1 MAEWKKIVVSGSDI
15 SQLNNDSG
23 YLVAGGTIDSA
34 SVADRATLLSPDA
47 TASFADSASFAR
59 MALEGSGSFSGS
71 FEGDGSGLTGLATN
85 LTVDGDTGTQD
96 VDLITD
102 DLQILGTTNEIETAV
117 TKVGN
122 DVKVTLGLP
131 DNITVTASFADLAG
145 TVHDG
150 NITTAKLADGAVTT
164 AKITDANITTA
175 KIADANVTDAKL
187 ASDSVTTVKIVDANV
202 TAAKLATDSVETAK
216 IVDANV
222 TTAKL
227 ADDAVTTVKITD
239 ANVTAAKLATNSV
252 ETAKIVDGNVT
263 TAKIA
268 DANVT
273 DAKLASNSVT
283 TDKIVDANVTTGK
296 LADSAVT
303 TAKINDGAVT
313 NDKITDG
320 TIANVKLVNDSVTL
334 GSTEIDL
341 GQTVTEISGLT
352 SISATTGSFVLQV
365 FESSSTI
372 ITSGSNIFGDKQDDI
387 QQITGS
393 LKQSGSFTLSGSLL
407 QSNGVISGSFQGDG
421 SGLTGVTVD
430 TLNNALTDGNGIT
443 DFTFDG
449 SATATVAVE
458 ADGATLTVGANG
470 VKVSDS
476 GIDTTQLA
484 DDAVTTVKI
493 TDANVTTAKI
503 ADSNVTTAKI
513 ADSNVTTAKI
523 ADLNVTTEK
532 LAANAVTTAK
542 ITDANV
548 TAAKLA
554 TNSVE
559 TAKIVDANVTTAK
572 IADANV
578 TTGKLADN
586 AVTTAKITDANVT
599 AAKLASN
606 SVETA
611 KIVDANVTA
620 AKLATDS
627 VETAKIVDGNVTTA
641 KLADDAVTTIKI
653 TDANVTAAKLA
664 TDSVETAKIVDANVT
679 TAKIADSAVTTA
691 KIADGDVTN
700 AKLANDSVILGTT
713 EIDLGQTVTEI
724 SGLTSISAVTGSFVL
739 QVYESSSTIITSG
752 SNIFG
757 NDQNDIQQV
766 TGSLKQSGSYTLS
779 GSLLQSNGV
788 ISGSFIGDGS
798 GLTGVAVDQLNNSLT
813 DGNGIADFTFDGSGA
828 ATVAVEADGS
838 TLTVGASGVK
848 VSDAGID
855 TTQLADNAV
864 TTAKITDLN
873 VTTGKLADGA
883 VTTAKITDANV
894 TTAKIADAN
903 VTTAK
908 IADANVTVDKLA
920 TDSVTTA
927 KIVDAN
933 VTTAKIA
940 DANVTT
946 GKLADDAVT
955 TVKIT
960 DANVTA
966 AKLATDSVET
976 AKIVDAN
983 VTTAKLADNAV
994 TTVKITDAN
1003 VTTAKIADSNV
1014 TTAKIAD
1021 SAVTNDKITD
1031 GTIANAKLVNDSLT
1045 FGVTEQ
1051 ALGSTITEIKGL
1063 TLISADTG
1071 TFVHQIFE
1079 SSSTIITSGSNV
1091 FGNDAGD
1098 IQQITGSL
1106 KQSGSITLSGS
1117 LLQSHGVISGSFIGD
1132 GSGLTGLATILTIDG
1147 DSGGTST
1154 VDLQTQNLDIAG
1166 TANEIET
1173 SVSGQTITIGL
1184 PTNITV
1190 TASYADT
1197 ASIARTA
1204 DSASNSTNAISAS
1217 ATVAGQLFPTTEG
1230 LNGQALVTD
1239 GAGQLIYA
1247 DAFGTG
1253 STKKLNQTVA
1263 AETWSFVHNLDEEYP
1278 IVQIWD
1284 TTGDMILPDRIVT
1297 INANTVEII
1306 FPVPVAGIAAAMVGG
1321 MGISASEAIHASTAS
1336 VADRATELSVDATAS
1351 FADVAGTV
1359 HAGNI
1364 TTTELADNAVTNAK
1378 ITDGTIA
1385 NVKLVNDSVILGTT
1399 EVDLGATSTTL
1410 VGLTNVE
1417 STMFSGSF
1425 KGDGSLLTGL
1435 VTELDIAGDTGTD
1448 ALDLKV
1454 DTLNVVGT
1462 TGEIETAVTNN
1473 QIQIGLPSNV
1483 TVGNDLTVT
1492 GDATIAGDL
1501 VVGGAI
1507 VSASSLEVADQFI
1520 ILASGSNGAIDGG
1533 IIINQV
1539 DDDPDGRGKAF
1550 AYDSSAN
1557 RWALQSELVD
1567 SATTITPDAYM
1578 GVIQESA
1585 GAPSSDPT
1593 YGGTNGK
1600 GTIFVDTSNNE
1611 AYIYI

>member
-23 YLVAGGTIDSA
+23 YLVAGGTINSA

-85 LTVDGDTGTQD
+85 LTVDGDSGTQN
-96 VDLITD
+96 VDLIQD
-102 DLQILGTTNEIETAV
+102 DLQILGTTNEIETSV

-187 ASDSVTTVKIVDANV
+187 AS
-202 TAAKLATDSVETAK
+202 
-216 IVDANV
+216 
-222 TTAKL
+222 
-227 ADDAVTTVKITD
+227 
-239 ANVTAAKLATNSV
+239 
-252 ETAKIVDGNVT
+252 
-263 TAKIA
+263 
-268 DANVT
+268 
-273 DAKLASNSVT
+273 NSVT
-283 TDKIVDANVTTGK
+283 TDKITDANVTTGK

-313 NDKITDG
+313 NVKITDG
-320 TIANVKLVNDSVTL
+320 TIANVKLANDSVTL

-352 SISATTGSFVLQV
+352 SISATTGSFVLQI
-365 FESSSTI
+365 FESHSTI
-372 ITSGSNIFGDKQDDI
+372 ITSGSNVFGDKQDDI

-430 TLNNALTDGNGIT
+430 TLNNSLTDGDGIT

-449 SATATVAVE
+449 SAGATVSVQ

-470 VKVSDS
+470 VKVSDG

-484 DDAVTTVKI
+484 ANAVTTAKI

-513 ADSNVTTAKI
+513 ADSNVTTDKLAANSVTTVKI
-523 ADLNVTTEK
+523 TDLNVTTGKLADGAVTTAKITDANVTADKLATDSVETAKIVDGNVTTAK

-542 ITDANV
+542 ITDGNVTNAKLANDSVILGTTEIDLGQTVTEISGLTSISAVTGSFVLQVFESHSTIITSGSNIFGDKQDDIQQITGSLLQTGSAVISGSLSVHGTTSGSFIGDGSGLTGVAVDQLNNALTDGNGIADFTFDGSGTATVAVEADGSTLTVGASGVKVSDAGINTTQLADDAVTTAKITDLNVTTGKLADNAVTTVKITDANVTTAKIADANV

-586 AVTTAKITDANVT
+586 AVTT
-599 AAKLASN
+599 
-606 SVETA
+606 
-611 KIVDANVTA
+611 
-620 AKLATDS
+620 
-627 VETAKIVDGNVTTA
+627 
-641 KLADDAVTTIKI
+641 
-653 TDANVTAAKLA
+653 
-664 TDSVETAKIVDANVT
+664 
-679 TAKIADSAVTTA
+679 
-691 KIADGDVTN
+691 
-700 AKLANDSVILGTT
+700 
-713 EIDLGQTVTEI
+713 
-724 SGLTSISAVTGSFVL
+724 
-739 QVYESSSTIITSG
+739 
-752 SNIFG
+752 
-757 NDQNDIQQV
+757 
-766 TGSLKQSGSYTLS
+766 
-779 GSLLQSNGV
+779 
-788 ISGSFIGDGS
+788 
-798 GLTGVAVDQLNNSLT
+798 
-813 DGNGIADFTFDGSGA
+813 
-828 ATVAVEADGS
+828 
-838 TLTVGASGVK
+838 
-848 VSDAGID
+848 
-855 TTQLADNAV
+855 
-864 TTAKITDLN
+864 
-873 VTTGKLADGA
+873 
-883 VTTAKITDANV
+883 
-894 TTAKIADAN
+894 
-903 VTTAK
+903 
-908 IADANVTVDKLA
+908 
-920 TDSVTTA
+920 
-927 KIVDAN
+927 
-933 VTTAKIA
+933 
-940 DANVTT
+940 
-946 GKLADDAVT
+946 
-955 TVKIT
+955 VKIT

-966 AKLATDSVET
+966 AKLAIDSVET

-994 TTVKITDAN
+994 TTAKITDAN

-1021 SAVTNDKITD
+1021 GAVTNDKITD
-1031 GTIANAKLVNDSLT
+1031 STIANAKLVNDSLI
-1045 FGVTEQ
+1045 FGITEQ

-1132 GSGLTGLATILTIDG
+1132 GSGLTGLATVLTIDG

-1204 DSASNSTNAISAS
+1204 DSASNSINAISAS
-1217 ATVAGQLFPTTEG
+1217 ATVAGQLFPTADG

-1239 GAGQLIYA
+1239 GAGQLLYA

-1278 IVQIWD
+1278 IVQVWD
-1284 TTGDMILPDRIVT
+1284 SAGDMILPDRIVT
-1297 INANTVEII
+1297 IDANTVEII

-1321 MGISASEAIHASTAS
+1321 MGISASEATHAQTAS
-1336 VADRATELSVDATAS
+1336 VADRATELSTDATAS

-1364 TTTELADNAVTNAK
+1364 TTLELADDAVTNAK

-1425 KGDGSLLTGL
+1425 QGDGSLLTGL

-1473 QIQIGLPSNV
+1473 QIKIGLPSNV

-1501 VVGGAI
+1501 IVGGAI

-1533 IIINQV
+1533 IIVNQV

-1585 GAPSSDPT
+1585 GTPSSDPT
-1593 YGGTNGK
+1593 YGGTAGK